1 MVYSNT
7 MGMPS
12 LKILFRCFS

>member
-1 MVYSNT
+1 

-12 LKILFRCFS
+12 LKNFVRHSPLSL